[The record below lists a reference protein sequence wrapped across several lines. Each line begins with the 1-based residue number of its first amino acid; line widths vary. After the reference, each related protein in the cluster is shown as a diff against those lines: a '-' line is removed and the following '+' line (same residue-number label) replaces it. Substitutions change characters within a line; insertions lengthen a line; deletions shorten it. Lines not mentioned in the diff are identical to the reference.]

1 MEYKPT
7 FTISDTQLL
16 KITDYLGYQT
26 KIDGKENPQIRPLF
40 LLSKVKDHLKNCYL
54 AEKSKEG
61 EVARLLALE
70 EGKIDLETLDVS

>member
-40 LLSKVKDHLKNCYL
+40 LLSKVKDHLKNCYK
-54 AEKSKEG
+54 AQVAKEFDLD
-61 EVARLLALE
+61 RSTALE
-70 EGKIDLETLDVS
+70 TADTDLSTLDVK